1 MMRDAIRNVWDLLVN
16 PYRAFMR
23 MGSVRNFNIA
33 QYALYIVSVLA
44 VEADKKGIDIILE
57 VICIGGSSFFLG
69 WIYKGVIR
77 ACGGELSYWRCL
89 NAQVCMGTLANIGD
103 LFEVGKVLKAGSAI
117 SLAVNIY
124 CVYLHLRCVIVMGSA
139 SVKRTIIVYT
149 AIFVAMTVIIYI
161 GFGILSGTAI
171 SERGYIG

>member
-1 MMRDAIRNVWDLLVN
+1 MRDAIRNVWDLLIN

-23 MGSVRNFNIA
+23 MIGVRNFNRA
-33 QYALYIVSVLA
+33 QYIIYIVSVFA
-44 VEADKKGIDIILE
+44 VEADKKSVGVILD
-57 VICIGGSSFFLG
+57 VVCISGSIFLSG
-69 WIYKGVIR
+69 WIYKEVVR
-77 ACGGELSYWRCL
+77 ACGGDLDYWRCL
-89 NAQVCMGTLANIGD
+89 NAQVCMATFANIGD
-103 LFEVGKVLKAGSAI
+103 LFEVGKMLKAGSAI

-124 CVYLHLRCVIVMGSA
+124 CVYLHMRCVSVMGGA
-139 SVKRTIIVYT
+139 PVKRTMIVYT